1 MRTDYY
7 QQEYCRK
14 ILDREERRAKLRADY
29 YSPEIVEISYK
40 LKTLRS
46 KLRSAKASN
55 REALRDE
62 ILVLKDQLDERKQ
75 EEVSSMIA
83 LIRKGNVH
91 IKVKIQNINNRNTYI
106 LLDRDSM
113 IISQIIKYELKK
125 SYTLLPAN
133 RNIIIEQLRGLLD
146 NPMPKIIIRADV
158 QHFFETIPQQPLLS
172 KIKDDGFISRLTFK
186 YLTKFFLCCNEANNN
201 TSKVGVPRGLP
212 FSSYLAELYMRPI
225 DDEISQMK
233 GVYYY
238 KRYVDDMIIIA
249 DPCVWRSDGCWA
261 RLKKLFQ
268 GRKLKL
274 HEDSQK
280 KFLSLFDG
288 DTDMAFDYLGYTFE
302 YSKGKL
308 SLKMTQKRFN
318 KYLTMIDAV
327 FSIYSQ
333 CANYR
338 KGKYQSNGERNLRKD
353 ALSQL
358 LERVKMLTS
367 NGLLS
372 GRENYVATGVY
383 YSNKF
388 LTSTEQLAALD
399 DYLYRTINDK
409 ERFNPPN
416 TLFNYDA
423 NNNYSTNIELIKR
436 KLCGFSFVEGYK
448 NRKWYKNAHSRRVL
462 LDLQNIYRSRIS
474 NNEK

>member
-238 KRYVDDMIIIA
+238 KRYVDAVYEVFERDFIRHRAMFGSHGLRMKYH
-249 DPCVWRSDGCWA
+249 PE
-261 RLKKLFQ
+261 FQ
-268 GRKLKL
+268 GR
-274 HEDSQK
+274 
-280 KFLSLFDG
+280 
-288 DTDMAFDYLGYTFE
+288 AYTFYHMTHKGEVESERLPDLRRCECMPWARPSVENVESWGLKFWRQSRQRSDNRVCICLERNDGVVDVDYFVILEVRSDYVLLWTAFVSEWEHQTKKKLRE
-302 YSKGKL
+302 YEEWKL
-308 SLKMTQKRFN
+308 SAGQCIVTPDDL
-318 KYLTMIDAV
+318 IC
-327 FSIYSQ
+327 SIQ
-333 CANYR
+333 REIKAR
-338 KGKYQSNGERNLRKD
+338 
-353 ALSQL
+353 
-358 LERVKMLTS
+358 
-367 NGLLS
+367 S
-372 GRENYVATGVY
+372 GR
-383 YSNKF
+383 
-388 LTSTEQLAALD
+388 
-399 DYLYRTINDK
+399 
-409 ERFNPPN
+409 
-416 TLFNYDA
+416 
-423 NNNYSTNIELIKR
+423 
-436 KLCGFSFVEGYK
+436 
-448 NRKWYKNAHSRRVL
+448 
-462 LDLQNIYRSRIS
+462 
-474 NNEK
+474 